1 MISALNPSASAAS
14 RDALL
19 AFTSPP
25 PGFAPLTDFELAAVE
40 GAPGL
45 YTLRDTAGADLRLF
59 LLDPTFYVP
68 EYLPAVADEDLAA
81 LGASSV
87 AEVDVYVVANI
98 LDGAPVVNLLA
109 PIVVNPVARVA
120 TQLILEDDWPLQA
133 ELATAAA

>member
-1 MISALNPSASAAS
+1 MISALHPSATGRDS
-14 RDALL
+14 RLT
-19 AFTSPP
+19 FTAPP
-25 PGFAPLTDFELAAVE
+25 PGFAPLTDFDLAAVE

-87 AEVDVYVVANI
+87 GEVDVYVVANI
-98 LDGAPVVNLLA
+98 SDGAPVVNLLA
-109 PIVVNPVARVA
+109 PIVVNPVSGSA

-133 ELATAAA
+133 ELVTEAA

>member
-1 MISALNPSASAAS
+1 MNTLPTS
-14 RDALL
+14 RDARLS
-19 AFTSPP
+19 FTAPP
-25 PGFAPLTDFELAAVE
+25 PGFAPLTDFDLAAVD

-68 EYLPAVADEDLAA
+68 DYLPAIADEDLVA
-81 LGASSV
+81 LGASSA

-109 PIVVNPVARVA
+109 PIVVNPVTGTA
-120 TQLILEDDWPLQA
+120 TQLILEADWPLQA
-133 ELATAAA
+133 ELSSAA

>member
-1 MISALNPSASAAS
+1 MISALPTT

-19 AFTSPP
+19 TFTAPP

-68 EYLPAVADEDLAA
+68 EYLPSVADEDLAA

-109 PIVVNPVARVA
+109 PIVVNPIARIA

>member
-1 MISALNPSASAAS
+1 MISALHSSPSATA
-14 RDALL
+14 RDGRLT
-19 AFTSPP
+19 FTAPP
-25 PGFAPLTDFELAAVE
+25 PGFAPLTDFDLAAVD

-59 LLDPTFYVP
+59 LLDPTYYVP

-87 AEVDVYVVANI
+87 GEVDVYVVANI
-98 LDGAPVVNLLA
+98 SDGAPVVNLLA
-109 PIVVNPVARVA
+109 PIVVNPASGSA

-133 ELATAAA
+133 ELVTEAA

>member
-1 MISALNPSASAAS
+1 MISALPTVRDS
-14 RDALL
+14 RLS
-19 AFTSPP
+19 FTAPP
-25 PGFAPLTDFELAAVE
+25 PGFAPLTDFDLASVD

-68 EYLPAVADEDLAA
+68 EYLPAITDEDLGS

-87 AEVDVYVVANI
+87 GEVDVYVVANI

-109 PIVVNPVARVA
+109 PIVVNPQSGAA
-120 TQLILEDDWPLQA
+120 TQLILEEDWPLQA
-133 ELATAAA
+133 ELATEAA

>member
-1 MISALNPSASAAS
+1 MNTLPST
-14 RDALL
+14 RDARLS
-19 AFTSPP
+19 FTAPP
-25 PGFAPLTDFELAAVE
+25 PGFAPLTDFDLAAVD

-68 EYLPAVADEDLAA
+68 EYLPALTDEDLVA
-81 LGASSV
+81 LGASSA

-109 PIVVNPVARVA
+109 PIVVNPVSGAA
-120 TQLILEDDWPLQA
+120 TQLILEADWPLQA
-133 ELATAAA
+133 ELSSAA